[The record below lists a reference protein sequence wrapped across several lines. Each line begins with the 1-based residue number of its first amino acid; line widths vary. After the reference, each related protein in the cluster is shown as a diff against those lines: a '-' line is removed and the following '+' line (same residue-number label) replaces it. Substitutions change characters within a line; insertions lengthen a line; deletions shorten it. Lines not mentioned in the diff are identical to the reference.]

1 MIQKHGEQIEFE
13 TLVVHA
19 VTYEYLI
26 LNLAFICIFS
36 YLHFYLELPLTHKI
50 FRLGTTIARLKL
62 KGIDGGS
69 LQTVEHVV

>member
-1 MIQKHGEQIEFE
+1 MIQKHGEQIELE

-19 VTYEYLI
+19 VTHEYLI
-26 LNLAFICIFS
+26 LNLLNL
-36 YLHFYLELPLTHKI
+36 YLFKDLELPLTQKI

>member
-26 LNLAFICIFS
+26 LNQINHLMIIKI
-36 YLHFYLELPLTHKI
+36 YLELPLTQKI